1 MVISFE
7 ATDVFVFYIFFEA
20 MLIPMYFLIG
30 GFGDRAGERSEEET
44 ATQRSYAAVK
54 FLLYNLA
61 GGLIML
67 AAVVGLYAVTA
78 DDLGTGTFSLQQI
91 VEARA
96 SGQLDMATSTERLL
110 FLGFFF
116 AFAVKAPLWPLHTW
130 LPNAMGESTSPVAVL
145 ITAVV
150 DKVGTF
156 AMLRFCLQLFPEAS
170 KWATPVIL
178 VLALISIIYGA
189 LLAIGQR
196 DIKRLI
202 AYASI
207 SHFGFI
213 ILGIFAMTTQG
224 QGGATLYMV
233 NHGISTAALMLVAG
247 FLITR
252 RGSRLIADYGGVQKV
267 APVLA
272 GTFLIG
278 GLATLS
284 LPGLAPFVSEF
295 LVLVG
300 AFARYPVVGVIAT
313 LGIVLAALY
322 VLILYQ
328 RTMTG
333 PVKEEVRTM
342 PDLRPREL
350 LVVAPLIALLLF
362 LGVYPKPLT
371 DIVNPAVD
379 HTLSVVD
386 EKDPKPDHPV
396 TDAGW
401 FHYSPSPRVLPTTV
415 LPEVPVTHAATVHSL
430 WTTAAAAPDKIP
442 APHIEYGQ
450 LAPTLIV
457 LGAAIIGVL
466 VEAFLP
472 RATSVTPRSCSSPSS
487 PSPRPS
493 RPSSASPRAAT
504 APAKAHVAAMGA
516 IAVDGPALFLQG
528 TILLVALVSV
538 FTFAE
543 RRLDPVVHGN
553 RVDSFAAQA
562 AAVPGGDAEKAAVKA
577 GFTTTEVFPLVLFA
591 VGGMLV
597 FPAANDLLTLFV
609 ALEVFSLPLYIL
621 CALARRHRMLSQ
633 ESAVK
638 YFLLGAFSSAFLLFG
653 IALLYGYA
661 GTVTYAGIADVVD
674 GQVRNI
680 TPALAGT
687 MGNDALLLLGGAL
700 VLMGLLFKIGAVPFH
715 MWTPDVYQG
724 APTPVTGFMAAA
736 TKVAAFGALLR
747 LLYVVLPGLRWD
759 WRPVM
764 WGVAIVTMLGG
775 AIVAVT
781 QTDVKRLLAYSS
793 IAHAGFIL
801 AGVIATDPGGH
812 LLRPLLPRRVLLRDP
827 RRLRRGHPGA
837 RRGRRGHRTCRSGPG
852 SAAVRPWWPPSSRS
866 SCWPSPVSR

>member
-1 MVISFE
+1 
-7 ATDVFVFYIFFEA
+7 
-20 MLIPMYFLIG
+20 
-30 GFGDRAGERSEEET
+30 
-44 ATQRSYAAVK
+44 
-54 FLLYNLA
+54 
-61 GGLIML
+61 
-67 AAVVGLYAVTA
+67 
-78 DDLGTGTFSLQQI
+78 
-91 VEARA
+91 
-96 SGQLDMATSTERLL
+96 
-110 FLGFFF
+110 
-116 AFAVKAPLWPLHTW
+116 
-130 LPNAMGESTSPVAVL
+130 
-145 ITAVV
+145 
-150 DKVGTF
+150 
-156 AMLRFCLQLFPEAS
+156 
-170 KWATPVIL
+170 
-178 VLALISIIYGA
+178 
-189 LLAIGQR
+189 
-196 DIKRLI
+196 
-202 AYASI
+202 
-207 SHFGFI
+207 
-213 ILGIFAMTTQG
+213 
-224 QGGATLYMV
+224 
-233 NHGISTAALMLVAG
+233 
-247 FLITR
+247 
-252 RGSRLIADYGGVQKV
+252 
-267 APVLA
+267 
-272 GTFLIG
+272 
-278 GLATLS
+278 
-284 LPGLAPFVSEF
+284 
-295 LVLVG
+295 
-300 AFARYPVVGVIAT
+300 
-313 LGIVLAALY
+313 
-322 VLILYQ
+322 
-328 RTMTG
+328 
-333 PVKEEVRTM
+333 
-342 PDLRPREL
+342 
-350 LVVAPLIALLLF
+350 
-362 LGVYPKPLT
+362 
-371 DIVNPAVD
+371 
-379 HTLSVVD
+379 
-386 EKDPKPDHPV
+386 
-396 TDAGW
+396 
-401 FHYSPSPRVLPTTV
+401 
-415 LPEVPVTHAATVHSL
+415 VTHAATVHSL

-472 RATSVTPRSCSSPSS
+472 RAQRYAAQLFVSVVSLAAAFAAVIGLA
-487 PSPRPS
+487 
-493 RPSSASPRAAT
+493 ASDYGT
-504 APAKAHVAAMGA
+504 GKAHVAAMGA

-553 RVDSFAAQA
+553 RVDNFAAQA
-562 AAVPGGDAEKAAVKA
+562 AAVPGGEGEKAAVKA

-609 ALEVFSLPLYIL
+609 ALEVFSLPLYVL

-661 GTVTYAGIADVVD
+661 GTVAYAGIADVVD

-801 AGVIATDPGGH
+801 AGVIATTPEGISSVLFYLAAYSFVTLGAFAVVTLVRDAGGEATH
-812 LLRPLLPRRVLLRDP
+812 LSKWAGL
-827 RRLRRGHPGA
+827 
-837 RRGRRGHRTCRSGPG
+837 GRRSPLV
-852 SAAVRPWWPPSSRS
+852 AAVFAVFLLAFAGIPLTSGFAGKFAVFKAAADGGAGALVVIGVISSAIAAFFYIRVIVLMFFSEPRTDGPSVAV
-866 SCWPSPVSR
+866 PSPLTSSAIAIGVAVTVVLGVAPQYFLDLAGQAGVFVR